1 MLVKNNIKKTFS
13 EKANNAAS
21 AISPLF
27 SNIADKPDFSTK
39 KNRLCHF
46 YSFTIPLIWNEIVK
60 KN

>member
-39 KNRLCHF
+39 KTGSVTF
-46 YSFTIPLIWNEIVK
+46 IPLPFR
-60 KN
+60 